1 MNTKMVKATAILLGT
16 ILAVAPQA
24 DAAAG
29 KTKLP
34 QTAPVAAKKAVTPI
48 GNIGLGNSV
57 SAALEHVDVWQQNGS
72 HVVVFTLNYKNRGK
86 STARLLT
93 YFPKVIMSGG
103 SVTAANPVTRDVTK
117 KMVGPG
123 QSLSVTY
130 YAKIGT
136 GSLSGMKVAM
146 DVWNPKVKGYLERVG
161 TYKLPPD
168 YSPAAPPG
176 ASTMLKMGG
185 TPVTVQT
192 ESLQI
197 IKYNGK
203 VMAKVGMYITNRG
216 GMVWTDSSYDP
227 YLVTRSGT
235 AFLLHPEAGKGGAP
249 VQPKEKKLVYY
260 ITEIPSY
267 LKTTD
272 LRFLWTENDETLKL
286 ALPAASFKLPAATA
300 PKWDIAPGSVK
311 TLTLGGNRVDARV
324 RKATMRASDDQAVWN
339 IEMAY
344 KNKGNKPAQVPAYE
358 FAIKA
363 SEGSFHP
370 YAPDDKAAA
379 ITLQPKEEKTISME
393 ISLPLNLKQ
402 DRLKLQMIE
411 PSGSELPAKQPS
423 GSDESGSTQAAAPDT
438 SGRMIVPV
446 AYFGLSYQ
454 EEHKSS
460 IGVEYDAQTANGF
473 AYTIESMQRL
483 PWQDTD
489 LIVAKLRLRN
499 TQESNSLLLPEL
511 KVNVRADERTVLAGS
526 EVITDEQGSLIAP
539 GGSAEVYIMTRIPYT
554 KNVRSLR
561 FELFTQKDTAKTPF
575 LTVTTSGTMQ
585 SIEALEKGKPYSI
598 KTPGKRAD
606 AQERRT
612 VIYDGTD
619 SDIIYTELTLTS
631 GEQRRVQA
639 ARLKG
644 YFQSTDGNIY
654 EADTVQPETAIQPG
668 AKQSVVFWARVPK
681 GAASDISLALGTA
694 MSGGKLAEP
703 GKDIT
708 GVLAVKKLALNP
720 MRPAASSGLTNL
732 DWYPYNVSVT
742 NAVGHLQE
750 GSSTIS
756 LKVTFDVKRSESIT
770 AADAGHKLI
779 LIISD
784 NLGNTQERTL
794 TPGTDIQ
801 VPGTRTASFELTDE
815 NYKKLR
821 SGGFKLT
828 LVNEFQNERITLGS
842 QSYGLKVQLNEDPN
856 EDM

>member
-1 MNTKMVKATAILLGT
+1 MNTKMVKVTAILLGAM
-16 ILAVAPQA
+16 LAASPQA

-29 KTKLP
+29 KT
-34 QTAPVAAKKAVTPI
+34 QTVPVSAKKTLTPI

-57 SAALEHVDVWQQNGS
+57 SAALEHADVWQQNGS
-72 HVVVFTLNYKNRGK
+72 HVAVFTLNYKNKGK
-86 STARLLT
+86 STARLVT
-93 YFPKVIMSGG
+93 YFPRVVLPDG
-103 SVTAANPVTRDVTK
+103 SVTAANPVTRDITK
-117 KMVGPG
+117 KGVEPG

-130 YAKIGT
+130 YAKIST
-136 GSLSGMKVAM
+136 SSLSGMKVAM
-146 DVWNPKVKGYLERVG
+146 DVWNPKVKGYLQRVG
-161 TYKLPPD
+161 AYKLPTN
-168 YSPAAPPG
+168 YSPAVAPG
-176 ASTMLKMGG
+176 TSTMLKLGG

-216 GMVWTDSSYDP
+216 GMAWTDSSYNP
-227 YLVTRSGT
+227 YLVTGSGT
-235 AFLLHPEAGKGGAP
+235 SFLLQREAGKDGSP

-272 LRFLWTENDETLKL
+272 LRFQWTENDETLKL
-286 ALPAASFKLPAATA
+286 ALPVAAFKLPAATA
-300 PKWDIAPGSVK
+300 PTWDIAPGSVK
-311 TLTLGGNRVDARV
+311 TLTLQGNRVDARV
-324 RKATMRASDDQAVWN
+324 RKATLRASDDQAVWN
-339 IEMAY
+339 IEIAF

-358 FAIKA
+358 YAIKA

-370 YAPDDKAAA
+370 YVPADKTAA
-379 ITLQPKEEKTISME
+379 ITLRPKEEKTISME

-411 PSGSELPAKQPS
+411 SSGSDLPAKPPAD
-423 GSDESGSTQAAAPDT
+423 SDESGSTTTATDN
-438 SGRMIVPV
+438 SGRMIVPI
-446 AYFGLSYQ
+446 AYFSLSYQ
-454 EEHKSS
+454 EEHKAS

-473 AYTIESMQRL
+473 AYTVESMQRL

-499 TQESNSLLLPEL
+499 THDSNSSLLPEL
-511 KVNVRADERTVLAGS
+511 KVNVKADERTVLAGS
-526 EVITDEQGSLIAP
+526 EVIADEQGSLIAP
-539 GGSAEVYIMTRIPYT
+539 GGSAEVYVMTRIPYT
-554 KNVRSLR
+554 KNIRSLR
-561 FELFTQKDTAKTPF
+561 FELFTQKDTAKSPF
-575 LTVTTSGTMQ
+575 LTLTTSGTMR
-585 SIEALEKGKPYSI
+585 SIEALEKGKSYSI

-654 EADTVQPETAIQPG
+654 EADTVQPETALQPG

-681 GAASDISLALGTA
+681 GAASDISLAVGTA
-694 MSGGKLAEP
+694 MSGGKLAET

-708 GVLAVKKLALNP
+708 GVLAVKKLQLNP
-720 MRPAASSGLTNL
+720 VRPAVSSGLTQL
-732 DWYPYNVSVT
+732 DWFPYKVSVT

-779 LIISD
+779 LIITD
-784 NLGNTQERTL
+784 QLGNTQERTL

-801 VPGTRTASFELTDE
+801 VPGTRSASFELTDE
-815 NYKKLR
+815 LYKKLR

-828 LVNEFQNERITLGS
+828 LVDEFQNERITLGS
-842 QSYGLKVQLNEDPN
+842 QSYGLKVQLNEDPY
-856 EDM
+856 EDR